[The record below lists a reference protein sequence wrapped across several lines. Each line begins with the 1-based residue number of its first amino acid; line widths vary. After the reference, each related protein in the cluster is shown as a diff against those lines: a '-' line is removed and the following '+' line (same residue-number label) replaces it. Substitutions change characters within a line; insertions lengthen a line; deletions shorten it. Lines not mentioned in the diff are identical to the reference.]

1 MAEVKLFDNHSIIN
15 TNSFGKVSLSA
26 DKNPVLKNSFVVD
39 KNTLQNS
46 YDCLF
51 KKFTP
56 GVKKVI
62 YNNPATIVF
71 WSDGTKTTSKCD
83 NEDTFDEM
91 TGFLLCIAKKYM
103 GGERLKFSLEKN
115 VYKKEK

>member
-1 MAEVKLFDNHSIIN
+1 MAEVKLFDNRSIIN
-15 TNSFGKVSLSA
+15 TNSFGKVSLSV
-26 DKNPVLKNSFVVD
+26 DKNTLKNSLVVD
-39 KNTLQNS
+39 KNALQNS